1 MRTRAAA
8 ARQASLVLLWLLAAG
23 VGSSCV
29 AQEPPEPPEPP
40 DVDIG
45 EMDVP
50 KPPRKE
56 ISLKA
61 IQVREGET
69 HRGDISAVAPSGSI
83 EGTQDGDLYLW
94 SGPLRIS
101 GTVTG
106 DVFYFGS
113 QLDVTGKVMRSI
125 RAASGNVVID
135 GEVEGNVFAPAGSLS
150 IGSKG
155 HVKGN
160 VTCLG
165 GQFVHNGVID
175 GTLKFTGGN
184 LILGG
189 KVNEDAEIEADSIQ
203 IQKGAQIEGDVEYS
217 SRNRMDSE
225 IKAITKGDVSFNET
239 PDVERRIKKH
249 EGGSWVPSKTKIFFR
264 ILFFCA
270 SFLFGCALIALLGS
284 YEGKVVDAIR
294 TDALRCAGLGFVSV
308 LVTIAVV
315 LSLILIITVIF
326 VPIYLILYLA
336 AMYLAKIPVALWVG
350 RTIFEKLDKKTGP
363 YLALLVGLI
372 VLYLLFMIPYL
383 GFLIWC
389 GVILLGLGAMITTF
403 LAQREA
409 KKAAAAMPPV
419 GGPPAEA
426 PLAS

>member
-1 MRTRAAA
+1 MKTRGGA
-8 ARQASLVLLWLLAAG
+8 ARQVSLALLVLFAV
-23 VGSSCV
+23 VGPAVV
-29 AQEPPEPPEPP
+29 AQEPPKPPEPP
-40 DVDIG
+40 DIGDIP
-45 EMDVP
+45 E
-50 KPPRKE
+50 PPRKE

-61 IQVREGET
+61 IHVRQGET
-69 HRGDISAVAPSGSI
+69 HHGDISAVAPSGSI

-135 GEVEGNVFAPAGSLS
+135 GEVEGNVFAPAGSLV

-155 HVKGN
+155 HIKGN

-203 IQKGAQIEGDVEYS
+203 VQEGARVEGDIEYTA
-217 SRNRMDSE
+217 RNRMDAE
-225 IKAITKGDVSFNET
+225 LKAIAGGDVDYNDR
-239 PDVERRIKKH
+239 PNVERR
-249 EGGSWVPSKTKIFFR
+249 EDEARESSWLPSRTKVFFR

-270 SFLFGCALIALLGS
+270 SFLFGCALLALFGA
-284 YEGKVVDAIR
+284 YEGRVVEAIR
-294 TDALRCAGLGFVSV
+294 TDALRCAGVGFVSF

-326 VPIYLILYLA
+326 VPIYLILYLT
-336 AMYLAKIPVALWVG
+336 AMYLAKIPVAVWLG
-350 RTIFEKLDKKTGP
+350 RAIFAKLGKSTGP
-363 YLALLVGLI
+363 YLALLVGLV
-372 VLYLLFMIPYL
+372 VLYAIFMIPIL
-383 GFLIWC
+383 GFVAYC
-389 GVILLGLGAMITTF
+389 GVILLGLGAMITTY
-403 LAQREA
+403 LALREA